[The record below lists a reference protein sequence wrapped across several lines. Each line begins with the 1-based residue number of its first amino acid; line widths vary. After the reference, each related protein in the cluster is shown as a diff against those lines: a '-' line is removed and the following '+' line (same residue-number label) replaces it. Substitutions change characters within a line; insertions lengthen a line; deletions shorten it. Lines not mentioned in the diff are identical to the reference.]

1 MHTLSLLII
10 FLTLSLVFSQSF
22 YITFHGGK
30 SGYNNIAV
38 YSLNG
43 TNLGD
48 LLSSEDGH
56 ASLRGMAFN
65 TTDANVYIASA
76 KDDTL
81 ITTNGCGSSVNV
93 FSSSS
98 DLVHPYGIALDD
110 SLDRVYVSNQ
120 DGDNVVYYEGS
131 GGSAVEFA
139 RGVTNPRGIAVHKK
153 TSNVYV
159 GSEDLKAVLGFDSDG
174 NQIGKFSVDKPV
186 GVYIANDVLYA
197 SNRGVGPATFAYN
210 LTTGDK
216 IMTYAS
222 EDPHPTGIVLY
233 KGILYVL
240 GQTNQQLYQYKADTG
255 ESLGSM
261 VSFTDDYPE
270 QIILGPCQS

>member
-1 MHTLSLLII
+1 MHTLSLLAIS
-10 FLTLSLVFSQSF
+10 LTLSLVFPQSF

-30 SGYNNIAV
+30 GGYNNIAV

-43 TNLGD
+43 TNLGN
-48 LLSSEDGH
+48 LISSEDGH

-65 TTDANVYIASA
+65 TTYATVYIASA
-76 KDDTL
+76 KDNTL

-98 DLVHPYGIALDD
+98 DLVHPYGIALDG

-120 DGDNVVYYEGS
+120 DGDNVVYIGS
-131 GGSAVEFA
+131 DGSAVEFA
-139 RGVTNPRGIAVHKK
+139 RGVTNPRGIAVDTK

-159 GSEDLKAVLGFDSDG
+159 GSEDLQAVLGFDSNG
-174 NQIGKFSVDKPV
+174 NQIGKFAVDIPV

-210 LTTGDK
+210 LTTGNK

-222 EDPHPTGIVLY
+222 EDPHPTGIVLHE
-233 KGILYVL
+233 GILYVL

-255 ESLGSM
+255 ESLGSI
-261 VSFTDDYPE
+261 VSFTGDYPE

>member
-1 MHTLSLLII
+1 MHSLLVLAS

-48 LLSSEDGH
+48 LISNEDGH

-65 TTDANVYIASA
+65 TTDATVYVASA

-81 ITTNGCGSSVNV
+81 ITTNGCGNGVNV
-93 FSSSS
+93 FSASTG
-98 DLVHPYGIALDD
+98 LVHPYGLALDS

-120 DGDNVVYYEGS
+120 DGDNVIYFSGS
-131 GGSAVEFA
+131 GNSAIVFA
-139 RGVTNPRGIAVHKK
+139 SGVTNPRGIAVDTM

-159 GSEDLKAVLGFDSDG
+159 GSEDLKAVLGFDYNG
-174 NQIGKFSVDKPV
+174 NQISKFAVDIPV

-197 SNRGVGPATFAYN
+197 SNRGVGPATYAFN
-210 LTTGDK
+210 LTTGAK

-222 EDPHPTGIVLY
+222 EDPHPTGMVLY

-240 GQTNQQLYQYKADTG
+240 GQTNQQLYYYNADTG
-255 ESLGSM
+255 VSLGSL

-270 QIILGPCQS
+270 QIILGPCNN